1 MTVWIIL
8 FWVVGVGL
16 LVAVAVWRGLK
27 NGPTVFES
35 TTIDIDSVLRE
46 QLIAAE
52 RAAQAADQTQAELA
66 SLRSEIERLSR
77 KFESDDREGDPS
89 KKVESDRPL
98 VPKAF
103 FKAFKGP
110 FRDLDIA
117 PDHTIDHHIL
127 GEVKPL
133 ARTAVGEVIALQR
146 QLEALIRDSG
156 NLTVVD
162 VAGRFLYDP
171 QRPKAPLID
180 GPLIVKHPI

>member
-35 TTIDIDSVLRE
+35 PTIDIDSVRRE

-77 KFESDDREGDPS
+77 KFESNDHEGDPS
-89 KKVESDRPL
+89 KKVESERPP

-103 FKAFKGP
+103 FKTP

-117 PDHTIDHHIL
+117 PDYIVDHHIL
-127 GEVKPL
+127 GEAKPL
-133 ARTAVGEVIALQR
+133 ARTAVGDVIALQR

-156 NLTVVD
+156 NLTVVG
-162 VAGRFLYDP
+162 VAERFFYDP

-180 GPLIVKHPI
+180 GPLIVKHPT